1 MGTKDQTEAYA
12 DGFKQMTR
20 RRNRNKKNLQW
31 QVQQNQ
37 PQHHPNPQC
46 KDQHEHASKIIDA
59 IQLDINTSNKEKFQK
74 SNVISGQANQTIKT
88 LNNTPPLN
96 NQQLQN
102 MPTSSRSTDN
112 ITSKKINREP
122 MDDNRAPVED
132 NGTKIVQNG
141 DKVHT
146 PQKPADP
153 PDQILTKSP
162 LLDINSNSLLN
173 NNEVVE
179 DSECDDN
186 ELHESELDGSVS
198 EYETENNSTSE
209 NDYASMDEKSATS
222 DDLADTLMETFN
234 QQLPPPA
241 EMVQAFGD
249 ITEKHNLSPRG
260 SYHSRGGMTT
270 RTSRRGKGINNK
282 YTVSYS
288 QDQNN
293 LSPTF

>member
-1 MGTKDQTEAYA
+1 
-12 DGFKQMTR
+12 MTR

-102 MPTSSRSTDN
+102 MPTSSHSTHN

-162 LLDINSNSLLN
+162 LPDINSNSLLN

-179 DSECDDN
+179 DSEYDDN

-241 EMVQAFGD
+241 EWF
-249 ITEKHNLSPRG
+249 KPL
-260 SYHSRGGMTT
+260 
-270 RTSRRGKGINNK
+270 GI
-282 YTVSYS
+282 
-288 QDQNN
+288 
-293 LSPTF
+293 

>member
-1 MGTKDQTEAYA
+1 
-12 DGFKQMTR
+12 MTR

-46 KDQHEHASKIIDA
+46 KDQHQHASKIIDV

-88 LNNTPPLN
+88 LNNTHPLN

-102 MPTSSRSTDN
+102 MPTSSRLTHN
-112 ITSKKINREP
+112 ITSKTINREP

-153 PDQILTKSP
+153 PDQIFTKSP
-162 LLDINSNSLLN
+162 LPDINSNSLLN

-179 DSECDDN
+179 DSE
-186 ELHESELDGSVS
+186 
-198 EYETENNSTSE
+198 
-209 NDYASMDEKSATS
+209 
-222 DDLADTLMETFN
+222 
-234 QQLPPPA
+234 
-241 EMVQAFGD
+241 
-249 ITEKHNLSPRG
+249 
-260 SYHSRGGMTT
+260 
-270 RTSRRGKGINNK
+270 
-282 YTVSYS
+282 
-288 QDQNN
+288 
-293 LSPTF
+293 

>member
-1 MGTKDQTEAYA
+1 MERDEHRENKGNGIGHENQNDHVNQLQNDQALGTKDQTEAYA

-37 PQHHPNPQC
+37 PEHHLNPQC

-88 LNNTPPLN
+88 LNNTHPLN

-102 MPTSSRSTDN
+102 MPTSSRLTHN
-112 ITSKKINREP
+112 ITSKTINREP

-153 PDQILTKSP
+153 PDQIFTKSP
-162 LLDINSNSLLN
+162 LPDINSNSLLN

-179 DSECDDN
+179 DSE
-186 ELHESELDGSVS
+186 
-198 EYETENNSTSE
+198 
-209 NDYASMDEKSATS
+209 
-222 DDLADTLMETFN
+222 
-234 QQLPPPA
+234 
-241 EMVQAFGD
+241 
-249 ITEKHNLSPRG
+249 
-260 SYHSRGGMTT
+260 
-270 RTSRRGKGINNK
+270 
-282 YTVSYS
+282 
-288 QDQNN
+288 
-293 LSPTF
+293 